1 MQQET
6 VVDLFNQHVKKG
18 IKIIRNSDMAT
29 SH

>member
-6 VVDLFNQHVKKG
+6 VVDSFNQHVKKG
-18 IKIIRNSDMAT
+18 IKIIRKSVTAT